1 MDSFSNFKW
10 VLTQHAPMDIPAISR
25 PDLDNS
31 QIIFNAEKISGT
43 GIVRAEKAFVACSG
57 MNDELRKF
65 NAENNGYL
73 LIVRTETGNVSS
85 EPRGHAS
92 AFETDYFLNEYSNAG
107 AILLCCYVIAGSIE
121 THLGA
126 DKRALVV
133 SPLISFKNFIS

>member
-1 MDSFSNFKW
+1 
-10 VLTQHAPMDIPAISR
+10 
-25 PDLDNS
+25 
-31 QIIFNAEKISGT
+31 
-43 GIVRAEKAFVACSG
+43 

-126 DKRALVV
+126 DKRALGIPILAYV
-133 SPLISFKNFIS
+133 SNSVEDDLKKYGIILKGPMNLKCLIYSNEFSEKGPEGFIASA